1 MEGGFLLRIDVFTLL
16 PEAMQAYL
24 DSSILGRAQRANRIE
39 IRLHSIRDYAHD
51 RHRTTDDAPYG
62 GGGGMLMKP
71 EPVFEAVE
79 TVLAES
85 LGEVPVI
92 LLTPQGR
99 VLSQQMAHE
108 FLQHSRLAL
117 ICGRYEG
124 VDERIRER
132 LATDELSIGDYVL
145 TGGELPA
152 LVLIDAIARLV
163 PGVLG
168 DPGGAAQD
176 SHASGLLEHPQYTR
190 PAEYRGWRVPE
201 ALLSGD
207 HARVANWRRR
217 ESLRRTLLRRPD
229 LLQRAALTD
238 EDRATIH
245 EIQDELGTES
255 DR

>member
-1 MEGGFLLRIDVFTLL
+1 MRIDVFTLL
-16 PEAMQAYL
+16 SEVMQSYLEA
-24 DSSILGRAQRANRIE
+24 SVIGRARRASLLD
-39 IRLHSIRDYAHD
+39 IRLHNIRDYAHD

-71 EPVFEAVE
+71 EPIFEAVE
-79 TVLAES
+79 AV
-85 LGEVPVI
+85 LGEALGSVPVI

-99 VLSQQMAHE
+99 ALNQSVVRDFAGLP
-108 FLQHSRLAL
+108 RLAL

-152 LVLIDAIARLV
+152 LVLVDAISRLV

-168 DPGGAAQD
+168 DPAGAAQD
-176 SHASGLLEHPQYTR
+176 SHATGLLEHPQYTR
-190 PAEYRGWRVPE
+190 PVEYRGWRVPE

-207 HARVANWRRR
+207 HARVAAWRHR

-238 EDRATIH
+238 EERATIH

>member
-1 MEGGFLLRIDVFTLL
+1 MRIDVFTLL
-16 PEAMQAYL
+16 SEVMQSYLEA
-24 DSSILGRAQRANRIE
+24 SVIGRARRASLLD
-39 IRLHSIRDYAHD
+39 IRLHNIRDYAHD

-71 EPVFEAVE
+71 EPIFEAVE
-79 TVLAES
+79 AV
-85 LGEVPVI
+85 LGEALGSVPVI

-99 VLSQQMAHE
+99 ALNQSVVRDFAGLP
-108 FLQHSRLAL
+108 RLAL